1 MAPKTAKFSD
11 GERVLCFHGPLMYE
25 AKCMKAELRDSGKA
39 YFYLIHYN
47 GWNKHWDEWVPEARV
62 LKFNDANLIR
72 QKDLLK
78 QHGKDKV
85 KRGKLGKPGKLDKEK
100 DMIEKNRKFEN
111 SPLSSME
118 PKKKKSRADPTVE
131 PEEAYT
137 AKVEIN
143 IQIPDQL
150 KPILVDDWDLV
161 TRQKQIYQLPAKM
174 TVEAIL
180 NAFLENKHESDNAE
194 RNSSLKELTLG
205 ITEYFNAMLGSQL
218 LYRFERPQ
226 YITILAEFPEKT
238 VHQLYGVPHLLRFFV
253 LIGSMLSYTN
263 LSEKNVAILV
273 GFMHELLSYIQE
285 NITSMFNVSDYVDT
299 LTEGSKTA
307 S

>member
-1 MAPKTAKFSD
+1 MAPKNAKFSD

-25 AKCMKAELRDSGKA
+25 AKCIKAEVRENGKA

-62 LKFNDANLIR
+62 LKFNDANLTK

-85 KRGKLGKPGKLDKEK
+85 KRGKLGKPGKLEK
-100 DMIEKNRKFEN
+100 DALEKSRKFES
-111 SPLSSME
+111 SPVSTVE
-118 PKKKKSRADPTVE
+118 PKKKKSRIDPTVE

-161 TRQKQIYQLPAKM
+161 TRQKQIYQVPATV
-174 TVEAIL
+174 TVEDIL
-180 NAFLENKHESDNAE
+180 SSFVEKNTDSENSEK
-194 RNSSLKELTLG
+194 NSALKELKLG

-218 LYRFERPQ
+218 LYKFERPQ
-226 YITILAEFPEKT
+226 YNELLANFPDKT
-238 VHQLYGVPHLLRFFV
+238 VCQLFGIPHLLRFFV
-253 LIGSMLSYTN
+253 RIGSMLSYTN
-263 LSEKNVAILV
+263 LSEKNVAVLV
-273 GFMHELLSYIQE
+273 GYMNEFLTYVQE
-285 NITSMFNVSDYVDT
+285 NITTFFTVSDYVDAPA
-299 LTEGSKTA
+299 EYFAKA
-307 S
+307 SN